1 MAVRIGIIGCG
12 FIGSALADRVMASD
26 GALELAFV
34 HNRTTDRL
42 SAFDPS
48 LRLSDL
54 SAFRTYAPDL
64 IVEASHPIVSA
75 EHGADFLS
83 HCDYM
88 PLSTTAL
95 LDDGLRERLISMAA
109 DKGTRLFLPSGAL
122 IGGNELVKRQTPWTH
137 VKITFRKNPRNIDF
151 NDTWPWHENA
161 GDPVTLADG
170 PVREIAKR
178 FPRNVNT
185 MVTCA
190 LLSSGLDA
198 CQGVLVADP
207 GLDCAVAEVEAWDA
221 DGGYVRTEKRQPAVG
236 VSGTEMLDSAWYSL
250 QRAVGHG
257 AQPMTY
263 V

>member
-1 MAVRIGIIGCG
+1 MAVRVGIIGCG
-12 FIGSALADRVMASD
+12 FIGSALAGRIIASE
-26 GALELAFV
+26 GAMELAFV
-34 HNRTTDRL
+34 HNRTADRL

-48 LRLSDL
+48 LHLQDL
-54 SAFRTYAPDL
+54 AAFRSRAPDL
-64 IVEASHPIVSA
+64 IVEAAHPVVTA
-75 EHGADFLS
+75 NHGTAFLS

-95 LDDGLRERLISMAA
+95 LDDGLRARLTGCAA
-109 DKGTRLFLPSGAL
+109 DSGTRMFLPSGAL
-122 IGGNELVKRQTPWTH
+122 IGGHELVKRQTPWKH

-151 NDTWPWHENA
+151 EDAQPLRDNG

-170 PVREIAKR
+170 PVREVAKR

-190 LLSSGLDA
+190 LLSTGLDT

-207 GLDCAVAEVEAWDA
+207 ELDCAVAEVEAWDVE
-221 DGGYVRTEKRQPAVG
+221 GGYFRTEKRQPAVG
-236 VSGTEMLDSAWYSL
+236 VSGTEMVDSAWYSL
-250 QRAVGHG
+250 QRAVGLG
-257 AQPMTY
+257 AQTLTY

>member
-1 MAVRIGIIGCG
+1 MAARVGIIGCG
-12 FIGSALADRVMASD
+12 FIGSTLANRVIASD

-34 HNRTTDRL
+34 HNRTADRL

-48 LRLSDL
+48 LHLSDL
-54 SAFRTYAPDL
+54 AAFYTCDPDL
-64 IVEASHPIVSA
+64 IVEASHPVVTA
-75 EHGADFLS
+75 EHGTAFLS

-95 LDDGLRERLISMAA
+95 LDDGLRERLTAMAA
-109 DKGTRLFLPSGAL
+109 DKGTRLILPSGAL
-122 IGGNELVKRQTPWTH
+122 IGGNELAKRQTPWKH

-151 NDTWPWHENA
+151 EDTQPWDETS

-170 PVREIAKR
+170 PVREIAR
-178 FPRNVNT
+178 QFPRNVNT

-190 LLSSGLDA
+190 LLSTGLDA

-207 GLDCAVAEVEAWDA
+207 GLDCAIAELEAWDA
-221 DGGYVRTEKRQPAVG
+221 DGGYIRTEKRQPAVG
-236 VSGTEMLDSAWYSL
+236 VSGTEMVDSAWYSL
-250 QRAVGHG
+250 QRAAGLR
-257 AQPMTY
+257 AQPLTY